1 MQYSAGEK
9 WPFSLRLLS
18 LGIGPTTGWT
28 KAGSEVADGVRMEY
42 MQTATQLDGVRRELQ
57 PDEVVIVLGDEYST
71 YGRWGRSW
79 CC

>member
-1 MQYSAGEK
+1 
-9 WPFSLRLLS
+9 
-18 LGIGPTTGWT
+18 
-28 KAGSEVADGVRMEY
+28 MEY